1 MLSTERKVAIL
12 INSLYARQR
21 NLAAQHIG
29 MGNERRELEGSA
41 MALGSN
47 VVVTCVV
54 ARLLRAHEY
63 LRGESWP
70 RRSQVYLRRRASSAS
85 SWSRLE

>member
-1 MLSTERKVAIL
+1 
-12 INSLYARQR
+12 
-21 NLAAQHIG
+21 
-29 MGNERRELEGSA
+29 